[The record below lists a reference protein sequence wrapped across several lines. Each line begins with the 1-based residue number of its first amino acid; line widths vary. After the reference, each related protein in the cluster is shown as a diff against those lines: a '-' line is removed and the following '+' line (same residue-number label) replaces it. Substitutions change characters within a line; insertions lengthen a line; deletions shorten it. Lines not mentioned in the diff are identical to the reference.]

1 MPLTALQAE
10 VQFGAQGRIVV
21 PAALRKALG
30 FRTGESLVARVVDGC
45 LVIEKTDSVERRIH
59 ARFEKAKNQSLAD
72 ELIAER
78 RAEARRES
86 EQ

>member
-1 MPLTALQAE
+1 MPETILQAE
-10 VQFGAQGRIVV
+10 VQLGAQGRMVV

-30 FRTGESLVARVVDGC
+30 FRSGESLVARVVAGC
-45 LVIEKTDSVERRIH
+45 LVIEKPDSVERRLR

-78 RAEARRES
+78 RAEAQR
-86 EQ
+86 